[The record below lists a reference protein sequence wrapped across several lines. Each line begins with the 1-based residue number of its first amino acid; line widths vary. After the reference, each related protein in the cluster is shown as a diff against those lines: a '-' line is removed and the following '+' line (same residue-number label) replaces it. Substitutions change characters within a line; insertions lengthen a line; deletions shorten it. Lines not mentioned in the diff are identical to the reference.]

1 MSFREFRDESGAEWE
16 VWEVRP
22 ALVERR
28 ILNDA
33 PMDAD
38 RRTTSHRRAPVA
50 DDLRFG
56 WLVFQSGSA
65 KRRLAPVPTG
75 WEKLDRDGLTALL
88 TRATVRNEPR
98 IALSGDDA
106 LTSPPVRSISTRL
119 S

>member
-1 MSFREFRDESGAEWE
+1 MSFREFRDESGTEWE

-28 ILNDA
+28 VVTGA
-33 PMDAD
+33 PGETD
-38 RRTTSHRRAPVA
+38 RRTTPRRRAPVA

-56 WLVFQSGSA
+56 WLVFQSGAS
-65 KRRLAPVPTG
+65 KRRLAPVPAG
-75 WEKLDRDGLTALL
+75 WDRFDLDGLIELL
-88 TRATVRNEPR
+88 GKASTRNGPR
-98 IALSGDDA
+98 IALSGDET